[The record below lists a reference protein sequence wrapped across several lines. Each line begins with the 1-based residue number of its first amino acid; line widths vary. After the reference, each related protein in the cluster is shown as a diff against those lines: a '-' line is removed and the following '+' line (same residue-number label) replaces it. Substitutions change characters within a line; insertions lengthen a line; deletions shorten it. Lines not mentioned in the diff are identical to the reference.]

1 LLLILSKKNSK
12 SEVLF
17 FIFVLKLF
25 QKTKLSMKQLPK
37 LLFTFL
43 FTIILGVSG
52 YSQSKTSKNDQRY
65 IFFLHNK
72 FVEENDLS
80 VPHPEYGKAEYN
92 EILASFRADN
102 FIVYSEKRSKNT
114 NATKYAKKIVKQIK
128 SLLKEGVS
136 PNKIT
141 VIGTSKGG
149 YIAQYVSTYLANP
162 DVNFIFIGS
171 FMDRDIEEIPDIN
184 FCGNILTIYE
194 KSDIYGVSAIRRKET
209 SKLKINHFKEIE
221 LNTSL
226 KHGFL
231 YKALDEWIIPSKK
244 WANGNY
250 ELN

>member
-1 LLLILSKKNSK
+1 MKKTFNLIIFLLIM
-12 SEVLF
+12 LF
-17 FIFVLKLF
+17 G
-25 QKTKLSMKQLPK
+25 
-37 LLFTFL
+37 
-43 FTIILGVSG
+43 ILGFA
-52 YSQSKTSKNDQRY
+52 QTTANKDQKY

-72 FVEENDLS
+72 FVEENALD
-80 VPHPEYGKAEYN
+80 VAHPEYGKAEYN
-92 EILASFRADN
+92 EIIKSFKDDN
-102 FIVYSEKRSKNT
+102 FIVSSEIRSKNT
-114 NATKYAKKIVKQIK
+114 NAATYAKKVVKQIK
-128 SLLKEGVS
+128 GLLKKGIS

-162 DVNFIFIGS
+162 DVNFVFIGC
-171 FMDRDIEEIPDIN
+171 FRDVDIEEIPDIN

-194 KSDIYGVSAIRRKET
+194 KSDIYGVSAIKRKET
-209 SKLKINHFKEIE
+209 SKLKINQFKEIE

-231 YKALDEWIIPSKK
+231 YKALPEWIVPAKK